1 MGIGDIYHFS
11 ALLLKTKAIVVNKER
26 NDTMPL
32 SMVSAMGEWF
42 DCSCKAQYHLTK
54 LLGNPAER
62 REDSRQQDNKCEG

>member
-1 MGIGDIYHFS
+1 VGIGDIYHFS

-42 DCSCKAQYHLTK
+42 DCSCKAQYQLTK
-54 LLGNPAER
+54 LL
-62 REDSRQQDNKCEG
+62 